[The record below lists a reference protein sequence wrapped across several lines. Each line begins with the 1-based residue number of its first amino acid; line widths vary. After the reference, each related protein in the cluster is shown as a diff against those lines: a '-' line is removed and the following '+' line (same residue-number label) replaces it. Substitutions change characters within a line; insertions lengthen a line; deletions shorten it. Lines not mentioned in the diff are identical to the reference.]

1 MNMQTHRQSLNKLRN
16 LREQA
21 PTTLKRGKKTK
32 SYDNIL
38 SKMLDV
44 ELEKLQAFGGLS
56 FATAALGFGYTL
68 KNGAPLDD
76 AFNLAIQISIF
87 IFSLFF
93 SLKFYLSLFS
103 FSLKKSLS
111 FLREKDF
118 SIRSIICANIFY
130 LGFYLFNALPPYF
143 SRAWEFG
150 LSSDQALSWLLP
162 TWPFVVNQNFYIM
175 WVIFAVCMSFL
186 IEFTERFDGSFASS
200 KTKKPSSTDRF
211 KLWLGKSTGILSKLS
226 HGAGMAANQNIV
238 LNQEDASQNII
249 IMGGI
254 GSGKTS
260 RSIHPLLMQLV
271 DQDCGG
277 LIFDIKGNFHGA
289 VNTVFEAVRCT
300 EKLKVIGQR
309 GGSFNLIEGL
319 TPETAASFLKSSLM
333 LSGTRSIDSFW
344 LDTASDL
351 CRNILGVLS
360 FLKEH
365 YNLSSLHEYLFDE
378 KHREMINK
386 EAELEEKRLQTLGD
400 NQQRLIASYRK
411 YYDNVFSKFDE
422 RVQTGV
428 LASVEQILSTFSN
441 PTISDMFCKHSD
453 VSMNEVLEGTVYLVD
468 LPLTDWGLGGKVIYN
483 LIKLRF
489 FNVMQQRE
497 SKQDWN
503 QSRPVFFLCDEYQEI
518 VSSNK
523 DGLSDL
529 NFWDKARSSKTIGV
543 ISTQS
548 VSSFYAA
555 IGNRDMANALLQNFR
570 QKIIYRTEDQATLD
584 LLNRLTGNVDVEK
597 RSISRQSGASSS
609 GSLDS
614 SGSYHRSRSENITSV
629 SRPVLDSQQIR
640 TLDQAQAI
648 AILVIAGNS
657 YDDILNM
664 TQIHF

>member
-1 MNMQTHRQSLNKLRN
+1 MNMQTHRKSLEDLRT

-21 PTTLKRGKKTK
+21 STTPKRGGKIK
-32 SYDNIL
+32 SHDNIIAAIF
-38 SKMLDV
+38 DV
-44 ELEKLQAFGGLS
+44 ELEKLQIFGGLGVIT
-56 FATAALGFGYTL
+56 ATALACYTM
-68 KNGAPLDD
+68 KNGAPLNM
-76 AFNLAIQISIF
+76 ALNLAAQTAIF
-87 IFSLFF
+87 IFSLCF
-93 SLKFYLSLFS
+93 SFEFYFLLFS
-103 FSLKKSLS
+103 FKVNKAVSY
-111 FLREKDF
+111 LREKDYPV
-118 SIRSIICANIFY
+118 RSIILVNFFY
-130 LGFYLFNALPPYF
+130 FGYYLLNALPYYF

-150 LSSDQALSWLLP
+150 LSSERALDFLLP
-162 TWPFVVNQNFYIM
+162 YWQFTASKNFYFWWFILA
-175 WVIFAVCMSFL
+175 IGMSVL
-186 IEFTERFDGSFASS
+186 IEFSEKFDVFFNSS
-200 KTKKPSSTDRF
+200 KTKKSASTDRF

-226 HGAGMAANQNIV
+226 HGAGIAANQNIV
-238 LNQEDASQNII
+238 LTQEDASQNII

-277 LIFDIKGNFHGA
+277 LIFDIKGNFHSA
-289 VNTVFEAVRCT
+289 VNTVFEAARRT
-300 EKLKVIGQR
+300 EKLKVIGER
-309 GGSFNLIEGL
+309 GGTFNLIEGL

-351 CRNILGVLS
+351 CRNVLGVLS

-386 EAELEEKRLQTLGD
+386 EAEDEEKRLQTLEG
-400 NQQRLIASYRK
+400 NQQRLMASYRK
-411 YYDNVFSKFDE
+411 YYENVFSKFDE

-441 PTISDMFCKHSD
+441 PNIADMFCKHSD
-453 VSMNEVLEGTVYLVD
+453 VSMNEVLEGTVYIVD
-468 LPLTDWGLGGKVIYN
+468 LPLSDWGLGGKVIYN

-497 SKQDWN
+497 SKPDWN
-503 QSRPVFFLCDEYQEI
+503 QSRPVFFMCDEYQEI

-529 NFWDKARSSKTIGV
+529 NFWDKARSSKTIGI

-597 RSISRQSGASSS
+597 RSVSRQSGSSSS

-614 SGSYHRSRSENITSV
+614 GGSYNRSKTESTTWV
-629 SRPVLDSQQIR
+629 SKPVLDPQQIR

-657 YDDILNM
+657 CDDILKM
-664 TQIHF
+664 AQIHF